1 MPTSSAASRLRG
13 AWGARSGQAHVA
25 QRPGGLLLLFRPY
38 LPCGFL
44 PRLLK
49 PQAWLC
55 CWDHNRVALAR
66 TCWRSQGLPQV
77 PVTSH
82 WPLCSPPP
90 RSPVFPAPPG
100 PSSCSCAVLIGMTPH
115 LLPGA
120 AGTKNLRLGSS
131 NHRNLFSPSPGG
143 QNCERKVSAGLV
155 PSEAYWGHC
164 PRALSSLWALPTV
177 SGSSALAST
186 RSLPSSSQRSPC
198 VCMCWCP
205 DVSS

>member
-1 MPTSSAASRLRG
+1 MGSAQ
-13 AWGARSGQAHVA
+13 WPGARGSAPWWPALAFSALFALWVPSTA
-25 QRPGGLLLLFRPY
+25 AKAPSLALLLGPQ
-38 LPCGFL
+38 PCGSCQD
-44 PRLLK
+44 LLEK
-49 PQAWLC
+49 SGPPPSPSHQP
-55 CWDHNRVALAR
+55 LA
-66 TCWRSQGLPQV
+66 TVL
-77 PVTSH
+77 
-82 WPLCSPPP
+82 PPP